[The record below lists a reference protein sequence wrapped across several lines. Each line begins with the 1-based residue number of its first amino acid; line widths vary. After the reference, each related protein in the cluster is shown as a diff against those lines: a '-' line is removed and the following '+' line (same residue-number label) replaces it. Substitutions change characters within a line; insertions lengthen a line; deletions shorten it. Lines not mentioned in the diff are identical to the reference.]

1 MKQKFVPSPLWTGII
16 QNKYAQ
22 LNISEEYL
30 AKDARAI
37 LIHTD
42 LHLPLTRL
50 LPNPEEVVN
59 RLSELIM
66 LGFE

>member
-1 MKQKFVPSPLWTGII
+1 SNHETEFISSFPRTGII

-30 AKDARAI
+30 AKDAKAL

-42 LHLPLTRL
+42 L
-50 LPNPEEVVN
+50 VN
-59 RLSELIM
+59 DHIPQYL
-66 LGFE
+66 